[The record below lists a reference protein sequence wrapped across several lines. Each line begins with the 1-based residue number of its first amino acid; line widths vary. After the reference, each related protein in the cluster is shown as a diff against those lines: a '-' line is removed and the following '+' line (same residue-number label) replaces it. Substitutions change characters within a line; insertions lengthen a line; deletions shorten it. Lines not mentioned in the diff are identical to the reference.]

1 MSMAS
6 DRSKVN
12 VAVIGVGYWGR
23 KHVEEYIALGTDVT
37 AVDLNEDNLKFC
49 AEKHHVETTK
59 NYGDILAKEK
69 IKAVSICTPN
79 ETHYKITKDCLEA
92 GKNVLV
98 EKPLAMTMEQGEE
111 LIELAKDKGSTLAV
125 GHIFRFNTA
134 IDKVK
139 DMIDNYELGEIR
151 IVKLKWTNIEP
162 LFQDRDV
169 ISDLAPHP
177 FDIINYLF
185 KRNPD
190 EVSCIGSA
198 YRRSKNKGVEA
209 VFINGILGEVIINIE
224 LSWLTPPKTRELV
237 VVGSNK
243 SALVNCTAQTIEVV
257 EDNKLYDLEIIP
269 NNTIRM
275 ELQSFLSCIDDKSKQ
290 NISSGSVGLD
300 IVKMIEICQKSL
312 SERRVLRF
320 EWR

>member
-1 MSMAS
+1 MTSTS
-6 DRSKVN
+6 SEVS
-12 VAVIGVGYWGR
+12 VAVIGVGYWGK
-23 KHVEEYIALGTDVT
+23 KHVEEYVALGADVT
-37 AVDLNEDNLKFC
+37 VADLNEGSLKFC

-59 NYGDILAKEK
+59 DYKDILANDK

-98 EKPLAMTMEQGEE
+98 EKPLAMSIDQGGE
-111 LIELAKDKGSTLAV
+111 LIDLAKDKGSTLAV
-125 GHIFRFNTA
+125 GHIFRFNNA
-134 IDKVK
+134 INKVK
-139 DMIDNYELGEIR
+139 AMIESYELGEIR
-151 IVKLKWTNIEP
+151 IVKFKWTNVEP
-162 LFQDRDV
+162 LFEDRDV
-169 ISDLAPHP
+169 IFDLAPHP

-185 KRNPD
+185 KINPD

-243 SALVNCTAQTIEVV
+243 SVLVNCTAQTVKVV
-257 EDNKLYDLEIIP
+257 EDNKSYDLDIIP
-269 NNTIRM
+269 NNTIRT

-300 IVKMIEICQKSL
+300 IVKMIAICQKSL
-312 SERRVLRF
+312 SEKRVLRF